1 MRRLLSLTAL
11 LALSAC
17 ASLSGGGWLLNNNT
31 PNQDIPITALPGWSQ
46 NNAAPALASF
56 VTSCKAL
63 MLMPP
68 DTSLGGSGAIAAQI
82 GQAGQWD
89 AACAAAKTI
98 PPNDEAAAQTFFQN
112 WFTATII
119 SRHAMISGY
128 FEPEVQGAK
137 NARAGFRVP
146 LYAKPA
152 LASLANLPRSAIDN
166 GALYRKTPVTA
177 YVPSRIDAFMLQVQG
192 SGRIHLTNGRTLT
205 VGFDGQNNQPYTP
218 IGGILIKIGAL
229 QPDNV
234 SYQSISAW
242 LKSHPSEADSIME
255 QNQNYVYLRPLG
267 YLPADE
273 GAPGALGVPL
283 TPRHSVAIDR
293 TALPLGAP
301 LFIATTN
308 PLTGT
313 SLNLLTITQDA
324 GAGLQGAN
332 QADIFFG
339 SGNNAE
345 AIAGLMHQPGV
356 IYVLLPRA
364 QPAS

>member
-1 MRRLLSLTAL
+1 MRRLASLAAAC
-11 LALSAC
+11 ALSAC
-17 ASLSGGGWLLNNNT
+17 ASLPGGNWISDQLDPG
-31 PNQDIPITALPGWSQ
+31 QGIPLTALPGWSQ
-46 NNAAPALASF
+46 GNKAAALTSF

-68 DTSLGGSGAIAAQI
+68 DTSLGGSGTMTTQI

-89 AACAAAKTI
+89 SACAAAKAV
-98 PPNDEAAAQTFFQN
+98 PPNNETAARTFFQT
-112 WFTATII
+112 WFMAYAV
-119 SRHAMISGY
+119 SRHALISGY
-128 FEPEVQGAK
+128 FEPEVLGSK
-137 NARAGFRVP
+137 NERPGFRVP

-152 LASLANLPRSAIDN
+152 LASLADLPRSAIDN
-166 GALYRKTPVTA
+166 GALYRKAPVTA
-177 YVPSRIDAFMLQVQG
+177 YVASRIDAFMLQVQG
-192 SGRIHLTNGRTLT
+192 SGRIRLTNGRILT
-205 VGFDGQNNQPYTP
+205 VGFNGQNNQPYTP
-218 IGGILIKIGAL
+218 IGGLLIKIGAL
-229 QPDNV
+229 QPDNI

-301 LFIATTN
+301 LFIATTD
-308 PLTGT
+308 PLTGDN
-313 SLNLLTITQDA
+313 LDLLTIAQDA
-324 GAGLQGAN
+324 GAGLQGAD

-339 SGNNAE
+339 SGHTAE
-345 AIAGLMHQPGV
+345 AVAGLMHQHGV
-356 IYVLLPRA
+356 IYILLPRA
-364 QPAS
+364 QPAR